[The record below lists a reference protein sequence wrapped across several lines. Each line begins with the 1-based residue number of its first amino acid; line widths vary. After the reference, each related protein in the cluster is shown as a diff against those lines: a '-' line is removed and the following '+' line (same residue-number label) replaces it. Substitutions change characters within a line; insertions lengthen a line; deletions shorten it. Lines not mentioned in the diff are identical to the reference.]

1 MGDKHNDL
9 NHCTADD
16 YNNCF
21 TVYDDDN
28 DEYVT
33 FSASCPSCGIH
44 HRLASAR
51 SGNTSGNYD
60 RPNLDFL
67 NNDLYYDNHDN
78 NDAPPHNDDDYARA
92 HNDDKSAD
100 DQHDPA
106 DYLDHFRA
114 ESDDYN
120 NRWNNYFDNTDN
132 DRSHYHDI
140 AADYLFPP
148 PDDYYKR

>member
-1 MGDKHNDL
+1 MGHEHNDI

-51 SGNTSGNYD
+51 SNYTARHYD

-67 NNDLYYDNHDN
+67 NKDLYYDIHD
-78 NDAPPHNDDDYARA
+78 DAPPHDDDDYARA
-92 HNDDKSAD
+92 NYDDESAD
-100 DQHDPA
+100 NDGCHDDNVA
-106 DYLDHFRA
+106 AFF
-114 ESDDYN
+114 
-120 NRWNNYFDNTDN
+120 NNY
-132 DRSHYHDI
+132 RSRHNKHG
-140 AADYLFPP
+140 
-148 PDDYYKR
+148 